1 MLVVCHSYAICM
13 MNSYVTRKSFV
24 CHSYVVV
31 CHLYVL
37 VLRGRIGWW
46 LAAWAWKPKV
56 PCSSLA
62 AGYVQI

>member
-1 MLVVCHSYAICM
+1 MSFACHFMSLVCHSYA
-13 MNSYVTRKSFV
+13 KSFV

-37 VLRGRIGWW
+37 VLQGRIGWW

-56 PCSSLA
+56 PDSSLA